1 MGKKKKIQKAE
12 LEALQQL
19 VASRN
24 EIIKTLGEL
33 EIKKIQ
39 VASNFEAVENSLND
53 RRAALEEKYGH
64 INVNLSTGEYEEIK
78 EE

>member
-39 VASNFEAVENSLND
+39 VASNFEAVENSLNE
-53 RRAALEEKYGH
+53 RRSALEEKYGH

-78 EE
+78 QE

>member
-53 RRAALEEKYGH
+53 RRSALEEKYGH

-78 EE
+78 QE